1 MIEAVI
7 VDVDDTLCLTE
18 ATSLE
23 LENEV
28 LAAMGRPP
36 IPPDLHLASWGEP
49 LLEAMPKRSP
59 GIDLERFGPLFH
71 DFMRRHI
78 AEGRIDVIPPENLA
92 ALDELVRSGRTVML
106 LTSRTEP
113 EVRHMLEP
121 DHVLATRI
129 SGIYHRDNTRY
140 GKPDPRAFDELLAQT
155 GLSPADCVYVG
166 DSPGDASAAGRAGM
180 AFIACLQS
188 GIRSLDEFDERWV
201 TASIATFPEVVRV
214 VEEIGRHSRREEAY

>member
-1 MIEAVI
+1 MIRAVI

-18 ATSLE
+18 ATSFE

-36 IPPDLHLASWGEP
+36 MPRDLHLASWGEP

-59 GIDLERFGPLFH
+59 GIDLEQFGPLFH

-92 ALDELVRSGRTVML
+92 ALDELVLSGRTVML
-106 LTSRTEP
+106 LTSRTGVEIK
-113 EVRHMLEP
+113 HMLEP
-121 DHVLATRI
+121 DHVLTSRI

-140 GKPDPRAFDELLAQT
+140 GKPDPRAFDELLAHT
-155 GLSPADCVYVG
+155 GLPPAQCVYVG
-166 DSPGDASAAGRAGM
+166 DSPGDARAAGGAGL

-188 GIRSLDEFDERWV
+188 GVRRLDEFEERFV
-201 TASIATFPEVVRV
+201 TASITAFPEVVGV
-214 VEEIGRHSRREEAY
+214 VERIGRPSH

>member
-1 MIEAVI
+1 MIKAVI

-18 ATSLE
+18 ATSFT

-36 IPPDLHLASWGEP
+36 MPRSLHLASWGEP

-78 AEGRIDVIPPENLA
+78 ADGRIDVIPPENLA
-92 ALDELVRSGRTVML
+92 ALDELVLSGRTVML
-106 LTSRTEP
+106 LTSRTGP
-113 EVRHMLEP
+113 EIRHMLEP
-121 DHVLATRI
+121 DHVLTSRI
-129 SGIYHRDNTRY
+129 SGVYHRDNTRY
-140 GKPDPRAFDELLAQT
+140 GKPDPRAFDELLAHT
-155 GLSPADCVYVG
+155 GLAPRQCVYVG
-166 DSPGDASAAGRAGM
+166 DSPGDASAAGRAGL

-188 GIRSLDEFDERWV
+188 GVRRLDEFEERWV
-201 TASIATFPEVVRV
+201 TASIATFPEVVRI
-214 VEEIGRHSRREEAY
+214 VERISLPPH